1 MDDKLAT
8 IVPKIT
14 RLLLIAL
21 GNGSTDGER
30 VNAIHLV
37 QQQLKDADSD
47 SHDLLKRLEATPLS
61 EEEMRKIFDA
71 GFERGR
77 SEEVENA
84 RRNAVTIAAP
94 SVTGD
99 VGRGVGRYTWLEIA
113 RHCECNTHCLDSWE
127 REFIANVGRRLRY
140 KPPSPKE
147 AAKLHDIFHK
157 RLGERI

>member
-47 SHDLLKRLEATPLS
+47 SHDLLSGSKL
-61 EEEMRKIFDA
+61 
-71 GFERGR
+71 
-77 SEEVENA
+77 
-84 RRNAVTIAAP
+84 
-94 SVTGD
+94 
-99 VGRGVGRYTWLEIA
+99 
-113 RHCECNTHCLDSWE
+113 
-127 REFIANVGRRLRY
+127 RRLAKR
-140 KPPSPKE
+140 KCERSSTPVSSAAATKKSRTRVVTLSP
-147 AAKLHDIFHK
+147 
-157 RLGERI
+157 